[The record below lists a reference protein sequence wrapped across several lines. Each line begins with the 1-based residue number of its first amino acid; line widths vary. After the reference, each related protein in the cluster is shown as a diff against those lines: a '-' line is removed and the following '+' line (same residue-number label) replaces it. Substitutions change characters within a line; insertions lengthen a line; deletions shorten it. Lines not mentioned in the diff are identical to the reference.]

1 MTTAMS
7 AVASRAARN
16 RSLLRRG
23 RDRGASTLEVAI
35 LAPGLLLVIGMAI
48 VAMRIEVADQAVE
61 AAAHDAARA
70 ASISRTQVEAEQAA
84 RDAALNELSQ
94 QGLHCKPQVN
104 PDTSQFARPIGVT
117 AVVTVTVIC
126 DEKLSDIGMPGLPG
140 HKRITATF
148 TSYLDQFRGR
158 S

>member
-1 MTTAMS
+1 MTRAIGS
-7 AVASRAARN
+7 AVVRRCSLIRRA
-16 RSLLRRG
+16 
-23 RDRGASTLEVAI
+23 RDRGASTLEMAI
-35 LAPGLLLVIGMAI
+35 LAPGLLLIIGMAI

-70 ASISRTQVEAEQAA
+70 ASISRTGDDAYAAA
-84 RDAALNELSQ
+84 RAAAMNELDQ
-94 QGLHCKPQVN
+94 QGLHCNPVVQ
-104 PDTSQFARPIGVT
+104 PDTSQFSRPIGEP
-117 AVVTVTVIC
+117 AVVTVTVTC